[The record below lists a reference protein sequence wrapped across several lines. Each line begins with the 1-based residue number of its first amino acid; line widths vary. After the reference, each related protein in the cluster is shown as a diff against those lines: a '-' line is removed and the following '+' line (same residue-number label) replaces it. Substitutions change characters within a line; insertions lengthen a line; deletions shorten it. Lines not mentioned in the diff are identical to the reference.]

1 MCDTGKD
8 LTPEQASQLGG
19 RGFITSSVRIRREER
34 ENEQKGT
41 VKDERS
47 IREGSAVKTEDGA

>member
-1 MCDTGKD
+1 MCDTGED
-8 LTPEQASQLGG
+8 LTPGQASQLGG
-19 RGFITSSVRIRREER
+19 RGFITSYVRVRREER

-47 IREGSAVKTEDGA
+47 MREGFAVKTEDGA

>member
-8 LTPEQASQLGG
+8 LTPEQASQLRG
-19 RGFITSSVRIRREER
+19 RSFITSSVRVRREER
-34 ENEQKGT
+34 EYKQKGT

-47 IREGSAVKTEDGA
+47 IREGLAVKTEDGA